1 MEWLTP
7 KLTRDQYRKD
17 YMAYLEKQ
25 IAVNDFN
32 LQANLLY
39 NDEAEA
45 AQPLPGSETM
55 TRMQLMSALNI
66 RFKPYVRNLDLALKN
81 FTDEEIKLTAQN
93 ADAIANLLYTQY
105 GQAGLPLNNEIFAK
119 DVRQAISADNL
130 LTTARSQISLL
141 KNSGTPVPSAA
152 GGNSSKSNDSTV
164 PTGALN
170 NALTP
175 SGNTPPTGGN
185 PPGTPTQVVGPQASN
200 TAGLNSPSAQQQTW
214 VGAAMQ
220 SVGNVSNAIFGSAQ
234 GNQVNTTPSAQ
245 QPVNPVNT
253 TPSAKSPATTNATT
267 LTEEQSDA
275 VGARNKL
282 IEDMHGH
289 AKKKEHNEALGKFKA
304 LVMHL
309 KEHGHI
315 VNLQGK
321 SPKSYVNSLLGK
333 NDNVTWYDAA
343 QDPDYVETIKRKL
356 PIYGS
361 GFGNGIAQRFKSSS
375 KRGRKPRLTNGT
387 GIASFGNNYNID
399 THDLDKHRVTLR
411 YKSNNRKVMNLP
423 DELVGG
429 NLIACLKSVIEGNNP
444 SYKHVSSLSEH
455 EKNYLSQIGEKADIE
470 ELASIPSEPKSQ
482 TEKEMHDFQVMSGE
496 IGAGNDSRELVQDY
510 KRLLL
515 KLMSKGRIDKTKG
528 KSILMDLAIIGY

>member
-7 KLTRDQYRKD
+7 KLTRDQYRND

-25 IAVNDFN
+25 IAVNEFN

-105 GQAGLPLNNEIFAK
+105 GQSGLPLNNEIFAK

-141 KNSGTPVPSAA
+141 KNTGSAVPGASGSNL
-152 GGNSSKSNDSTV
+152 GKSNDNTV
-164 PTGALN
+164 PSSAAK

-175 SGNTPPTGGN
+175 GGGTGSR
-185 PPGTPTQVVGPQASN
+185 PGSPLGSRPKVATIPSN
-200 TAGLNSPSAQQQTW
+200 TSALNSTSAQQTW
-214 VGAAMQ
+214 AGAAMQ
-220 SVGNVSNAIFGSAQ
+220 SIGNVSNAIFGSAQ
-234 GNQVNTTPSAQ
+234 QQGSPEGSPEGSPPGSPRSGVTT
-245 QPVNPVNT
+245 
-253 TPSAKSPATTNATT
+253 KATT
-267 LTEEQSDA
+267 LTQEQSDA

-289 AKKKEHNEALGKFKA
+289 AKTKGEHKAAEAKFKA
-304 LVMHL
+304 LVKHL

-321 SPKSYVNSLLGK
+321 TPKNFVNSLLGK
-333 NDNVTWYDAA
+333 NENVSWLAAA
-343 QDPDYVETIKRKL
+343 QDPDYVETLKRKF

-361 GFGNGIAQRFKSSS
+361 GFGYGIAHRFKSSS

-444 SYKHVSSLSEH
+444 SYKHVSSLSEQ